1 MNGPTDVDSLVL
13 QLLIQEIGSS
23 WRKVEFHSNIEP
35 ISFFHAASLYCPLLT
50 DVTLHRCHSQRDMS
64 DSVVQLFRPIP
75 SVTTLRLDH
84 CVFHPALPIL
94 FRIFPGLRELTIE
107 ANDLASNRD
116 LCTILRNAPELK
128 RLILRNS
135 TPIPG
140 THLISYLRER
150 TGEQGQQSLE
160 WLDIND
166 FSLTKEGMLSLVD
179 MMQSGTLK
187 CYDEKFVMD
196 KQADRK
202 KLKEMINKKQ
212 YSLERVMERQRQQAQ
227 QQSQPLLLQ
236 QVRQQIHQEQQQELQ
251 QELQQVQRQAQQHRQ
266 QEGRQTY
273 FYDLTLDDDEQREEQ
288 EEDEEEE
295 GEDNDRDRD
304 YYQYLD
310 DISYDMLYDDLND
323 PLDYF

>member
-1 MNGPTDVDSLVL
+1 MDGPMFVDSLGL
-13 QLLIQEIGSS
+13 QLIIREIGSS
-23 WRKVEFHSNIEP
+23 WRKVECYSNIEP
-35 ISFFHAASLYCPLLT
+35 LSFFHAASLYCPLLT
-50 DVTLHRCHSQRDMS
+50 DLTIHQYYPQRDMS
-64 DSVVQLFRPIP
+64 DSLVQLFRPIP
-75 SVTTLRLDH
+75 SVTTLRLYH
-84 CVFHPALPIL
+84 CILSGVLPIL
-94 FRIFPGLRELTIE
+94 SRIFPELRELTIE
-107 ANDLASNRD
+107 GNNIGMNFDLH
-116 LCTILRNAPELK
+116 TMLRNAPKLK
-128 RLILRNS
+128 RLILRDR
-135 TPIPG
+135 IPTLG
-140 THLISYLRER
+140 THLLSFIRG
-150 TGEQGQQSLE
+150 TIKEQEQQTLE

>member
-166 FSLTKEGMLSLVD
+166 FALENEGMLLLMD
-179 MMQSGTLK
+179 TMQSGILK
-187 CYDEKFVMD
+187 CYNEKFVMD
-196 KQADRK
+196 RQIDRK
-202 KLKEMINKKQ
+202 KLKEMFDKKQ
-212 YSLERVMERQRQQAQ
+212 LALRLEIDRQLQQQLQAQQLLQRQFLLQQQQQQQQMEQERQQRQQMQ
-227 QQSQPLLLQ
+227 RQMLQ
-236 QVRQQIHQEQQQELQ
+236 QARQWHQQRQEQLLAGRQIQQHQE
-251 QELQQVQRQAQQHRQ
+251 
-266 QEGRQTY
+266 EGRQIF
-273 FYDLTLDDDEQREEQ
+273 FYDLTLDDDEQQ
-288 EEDEEEE
+288 EEVEEE
-295 GEDNDRDRD
+295 
-304 YYQYLD
+304 D
-310 DISYDMLYDDLND
+310 DD
-323 PLDYF
+323 